1 MSNSESKHVN
11 LKFVELPSSC
21 ILGRF
26 WNHKIFTDLNSTRPV
41 FKNAPHMVWH
51 TTLYLDDTVST
62 YNNQITKNFKQ
73 IDSQSESEIL
83 ITLLLRQLDWTNC
96 SERTRKETLEKVA
109 LDLFLSLFG
118 IYMYTVY
125 ITFFCIHNQKFYHFK
140 YLISCPAEYLLQLA
154 IDYILYIGFYC
165 TVLSHDVNY
174 FELVIIALERTPAG
188 IKPVQTRQ
196 REWSEQGKRRIWV
209 F

>member
-1 MSNSESKHVN
+1 MYSYSITGHVYHLWVYYAHLNGFFFYFSVRYKIDGIYHSLFSSIEILKDFQTLKFVLDMSNSESKHVN

-73 IDSQSESEIL
+73 IDSQSESEIFDNSV
-83 ITLLLRQLDWTNC
+83 IEAIGLDKLQWENLERNPWKSC
-96 SERTRKETLEKVA
+96 FRFVSE
-109 LDLFLSLFG
+109 SLW
-118 IYMYTVY
+118 
-125 ITFFCIHNQKFYHFK
+125 
-140 YLISCPAEYLLQLA
+140 YLHVHSLY
-154 IDYILYIGFYC
+154 YILLHSQSE
-165 TVLSHDVNY
+165 VLP
-174 FELVIIALERTPAG
+174 F
-188 IKPVQTRQ
+188 
-196 REWSEQGKRRIWV
+196 
-209 F
+209 